1 MIHRLS
7 LSEISLIVRNSGYLI
22 SFPSIDAFASFT
34 QLNIP
39 INRMRETLC
48 YFLVLNAEITEPIAA
63 TRAELAIS
71 CCKAR
76 VSS

>member
-1 MIHRLS
+1 MIHRPS
-7 LSEISLIVRNSGYLI
+7 LSEISLIVRNSI
-22 SFPSIDAFASFT
+22 SFPSIDTFASFT

-48 YFLVLNAEITEPIAA
+48 YFLVLNAEMTELIAA

-71 CCKAR
+71 CCKA
-76 VSS
+76 